1 MIINSVYYHLILN
14 RYQIMLNHV
23 KRTNNNRPSAPPF
36 SVINHIICDRSGSM
50 CTFGGV
56 QVDMND
62 KLLNDAKEL
71 AITNNIKT
79 HLTFTTFDTTAETH
93 LDNVDIAK
101 TDVPTKEELVDML
114 KPRSSTRFID
124 TVLEALEKIK
134 EQKKA
139 ILDSLPR
146 AIKMLEPNIV
156 TILNCT
162 TDGMDNASSS
172 TQTMLRNAMNKY
184 RKEGGEAILLAAN
197 MDAQEIGRQ
206 YGFSEDTSLTVHNS
220 DPEAITFAF
229 DCVMQ
234 TTREVSSGGRAI
246 PYTPLQRSCSQA
258 TPVDDDNSF
267 NGTLATVPVPPRL
280 TRQRVNTRSP
290 LATHIIPP
298 LPPLNLQRQNANMI
312 LHDSNGNSFDV
323 NDVNSESRIV

>member
-1 MIINSVYYHLILN
+1 
-14 RYQIMLNHV
+14 MLNHI
-23 KRTNNNRPSAPPF
+23 KRTENNRPSAPPF
-36 SVINHIICDRSGSM
+36 AVINHVICDRSGSM
-50 CTFGGV
+50 CTFDGV
-56 QVDMND
+56 QVDMNE
-62 KLLNDAKEL
+62 KLLSDAKEL
-71 AITNNIKT
+71 ATKNNIKT
-79 HLTFTTFDTTAETH
+79 YLTFTTFDTTAETH
-93 LDNVDIAK
+93 LDNVDIVT
-101 TDVPTKEELVDML
+101 TDIPTKEELVDML

-124 TVLEALEKIK
+124 TVLEALKNIEK
-134 EQKKA
+134 QKKA
-139 ILDSLPR
+139 IIDSLPR
-146 AIKMLEPNIV
+146 AVKMLEPNIV

-162 TDGMDNASSS
+162 TDGMDNASFSS
-172 TQTMLRNAMNKY
+172 QTMIRDAMNKY

-258 TPVDDDNSF
+258 TPVDDDDTF
-267 NGTLATVPVPPRL
+267 TGTLAPVPIPPRL
-280 TRQRVNTRSP
+280 TRQTNRRPSP
-290 LATHIIPP
+290 LATHVTPP